1 MLAHS
6 SKLRIPLTLVAG
18 IMIGGGAAL
27 THGVLADRQ
36 AVDDLGNLPLKELRT
51 FNNVLELVKSE
62 YVEPVDDKTLLE
74 NAVRGVLG
82 GLDPHSAYL
91 DKEENKELQVATTG
105 KYGGLGIEVQPQSG
119 AVKVVSPL
127 DDTPAARAGIQSGDF
142 IVKIDDKPVKGLS
155 LNEAVSRMKGEPG
168 TKVTLTIVREN
179 VAAPIVVELKRELIT
194 LVSVKGR
201 ILEPG
206 FAYIRIA
213 QFQAETGKDVK
224 NQLEKLKKQAGG
236 TLKGVVLDLRN
247 NPGGLLNAAVSV
259 SDAFLEK
266 GLIVS
271 MKGRIPD
278 SNHEFS
284 ATPGDDS
291 GGSPLVV
298 LVNGGSASASEIV
311 AGALQDNHRA
321 VLVGSRTFG
330 KGSVQTILPLDADS
344 AIKITTARY
353 FTPSGR
359 SIQAEG
365 VSPDVPVGPMKL
377 AKIEGDAVNQDLIK
391 EADLAGR
398 LDNPDAKTADANKTV
413 QDKIADQNKLVS
425 DEQQLAQ
432 NDFALFQ
439 ALSVLK
445 GLSIASIA
453 VNGR

>member
-1 MLAHS
+1 
-6 SKLRIPLTLVAG
+6 
-18 IMIGGGAAL
+18 
-27 THGVLADRQ
+27 
-36 AVDDLGNLPLKELRT
+36 
-51 FNNVLELVKSE
+51 
-62 YVEPVDDKTLLE
+62 
-74 NAVRGVLG
+74 
-82 GLDPHSAYL
+82 
-91 DKEENKELQVATTG
+91 
-105 KYGGLGIEVQPQSG
+105 
-119 AVKVVSPL
+119 
-127 DDTPAARAGIQSGDF
+127 
-142 IVKIDDKPVKGLS
+142 
-155 LNEAVSRMKGEPG
+155 MKGEPG